1 MKVTFLGTGTS
12 NGVPV
17 IGCECN
23 VCKSTDTRDKR
34 LRSSVM
40 LEFPSN
46 NCGED
51 ISKRCASSYK
61 LDEDSIL
68 SKADTNH
75 TRILIDCGPDF
86 RQQMLNIS
94 YGPIHAVLVTH
105 EHYDHVG
112 GIDDLRP
119 FCVFN
124 TVNIYGEPLVVKHL
138 GERLPYCFGPGK
150 YPSAPKL
157 QLNEINPYQPFVVNG
172 IPIEP
177 LRVMHGKLPILGF
190 RIGNF
195 AYITDM
201 SHMPD
206 ETADRLHGVD
216 VLVMNALRKTPHPT
230 HQSISEA
237 LTIVEKLKPKKTYL
251 THLAHSA
258 GLHSDSPLL
267 LSESV
272 EFAYDGL
279 TLEV

>member
-17 IGCECN
+17 IGCQCS
-23 VCKSTDTRDKR
+23 VCQSTDAHDKR
-34 LRSSVM
+34 LRSSVL
-40 LEFPSN
+40 LEFTN
-46 NCGED
+46 NHGREY
-51 ISKRCASSYK
+51 RANNVASSYK

-68 SKADTNH
+68 STADMQH

-86 RQQMLNIS
+86 RQQMLQVP

-124 TVNIYGEPLVVKHL
+124 TINIYGEPLVVKHL

-157 QLNEINPYQPFVVNG
+157 QLNEINPYQLLDING
-172 IPIEP
+172 IKIEP

-190 RIGNF
+190 RIGKF

-201 SHMPD
+201 SNMTN
-206 ETADRLHGVD
+206 ETAERLLGLD
-216 VLVMNALRKTPHPT
+216 VLVMNALRKRPHPT
-230 HQSISEA
+230 HQSIGEA
-237 LTIVEKLKPKKTYL
+237 MALAEKLKPTKTYL

-258 GLHSDSPLL
+258 GLHSESSLL

-279 TLEV
+279 MFEV